1 MRPALRAIVSL
12 AVLLFVGG
20 TNQNAAQAPS
30 TDACTLLTPAQIQTV
45 LGVSITAGEPLTP
58 TIHSSCKWLQSG
70 VEPFKALTVIVS
82 VKSVQAYEVGKS
94 VAIPNLKTTPVS
106 GISDEAYM
114 TSGNLSYGATLSVH
128 RGGIAYTI
136 TLRGYPDVPTL
147 EGKEEALAK
156 LVNL

>member
-1 MRPALRAIVSL
+1 MKL
-12 AVLLFVGG
+12 
-20 TNQNAAQAPS
+20 
-30 TDACTLLTPAQIQTV
+30 
-45 LGVSITAGEPLTP
+45 
-58 TIHSSCKWLQSG
+58 
-70 VEPFKALTVIVS
+70 
-82 VKSVQAYEVGKS
+82 GKS

-147 EGKEEALAK
+147 EGKEEALGEARE
-156 LVNL
+156 LIASLGRSSWSCCHGSSLLGNACCLMQ